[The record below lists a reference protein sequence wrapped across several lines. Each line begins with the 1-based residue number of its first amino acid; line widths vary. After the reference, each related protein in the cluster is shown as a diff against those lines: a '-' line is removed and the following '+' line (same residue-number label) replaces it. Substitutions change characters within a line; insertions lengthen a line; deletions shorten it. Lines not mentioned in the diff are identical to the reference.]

1 MYKVYSTNTFK
12 KDIIKAKKSGLNINE
27 LNSVIKSIA
36 NNEILDTKYKDHALK
51 GNWIGYGECHI
62 RPDWILVYRIVN
74 EKLLLVLQ
82 RTGTHSE
89 LFKK

>member
-12 KDIIKAKKSGLNINE
+12 KDIIKAKKSRLNINE

-51 GNWIGYGECHI
+51 GNWIGYRECHI

-82 RTGTHSE
+82 RTVTHSE